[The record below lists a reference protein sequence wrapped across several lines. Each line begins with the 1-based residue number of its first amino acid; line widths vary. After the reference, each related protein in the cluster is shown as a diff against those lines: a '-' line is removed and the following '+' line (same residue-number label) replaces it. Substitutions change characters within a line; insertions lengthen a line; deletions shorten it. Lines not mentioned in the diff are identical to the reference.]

1 MLFAEFAVNPEQVN
15 SLDNLAQLK
24 SSFDLSRGT
33 LISAFPKN
41 WLALLDQRIA
51 GNLSQIQKQ
60 RMVALLTTIRD
71 RAVVKSG
78 RDYAGDNWVQ
88 AAHAINDQKPFYSIV
103 GSDTNAPPRHLPS
116 LEQLELIDFESF
128 GSIDVPRNALALIQ
142 PVAPLLSASSRI
154 RLVDPYACPTKPSV
168 TAVLR
173 SLFGVIGTKQCVV
186 EIYSEEAAA
195 RDLVEAHFRQLI
207 RLLPDNIGLVW
218 SVLNDGGTGQLHQ
231 RLLFTE
237 RGGVIFDRGFIEPSV
252 HEQRLA
258 NTNLR
263 TMNRAQ
269 VDNATRDY
277 NDAQPFVP
285 CVFKLSSTDPAYLT
299 DD

>member
-15 SLDNLAQLK
+15 SLDHLAQLK
-24 SSFDLSRGT
+24 SSFDFSRGT

-186 EIYSEEAAA
+186 EIYSKEAAV
-195 RDLVEAHFRQLI
+195 RDSVEAHFRQLI

-277 NDAQPFVP
+277 NEAQPFVS
-285 CVFKLSSTDPAYLT
+285 CVFKLSSNDPAYLT

>member
-60 RMVALLTTIRD
+60 RMVVLLTTIRD

-78 RDYAGDNWVQ
+78 REYAGDNWVL

-128 GSIDVPRNALALIQ
+128 GSIDVPRNAQALIQ

-186 EIYSEEAAA
+186 EIYSKEAAA

-299 DD
+299 ED

>member
-15 SLDNLAQLK
+15 SLDHLAQLK
-24 SSFDLSRGT
+24 SSFDFSRGT

-142 PVAPLLSASSRI
+142 PVALLLSASSRI
-154 RLVDPYACPTKPSV
+154 RLVDPYACPTRPGV

-173 SLFGVIGTKQCVV
+173 SLFKVIGTKQCVV
-186 EIYSEEAAA
+186 EIYSKEDAA
-195 RDLVEAHFRQLI
+195 RDLVEAYFQQLTK
-207 RLLPDNIGLVW
+207 LLPDNIRLIW

-237 RGGVIFDRGFIEPSV
+237 RGGVIFDRGFIEPPD

-263 TMNRAQ
+263 TMNKAQ

-277 NDAQPFVP
+277 NDAQPFMP

-299 DD
+299 ED

>member
-15 SLDNLAQLK
+15 SLENLAQLK

-41 WLALLDQRIA
+41 WLALLDQRLG
-51 GNLSQIQKQ
+51 GNLNQIQKQ

-88 AAHAINDQKPFYSIV
+88 AAHAINDQKPFYSII
-103 GSDTNAPPRHLPS
+103 GSDTNAPPRHLQS
-116 LEQLELIDFESF
+116 LEQLELVDFESF
-128 GSIDVPRNALALIQ
+128 GSIDVPRNALSLIQ
-142 PVAPLLSASSRI
+142 PVAPLLSTSSRI

-173 SLFGVIGTKQCVV
+173 SLFEVIGTKQCVV

-207 RLLPDNIGLVW
+207 RLLPDNISLLW

-237 RGGVIFDRGFIEPSV
+237 RGGVIFDRGFIEPPD

-258 NTNLR
+258 ITNLR

-269 VDNATRDY
+269 VDNSTRDY
-277 NDAQPFVP
+277 NEAQPFVS
-285 CVFKLSSTDPAYLT
+285 CVFKLCSTDPEYLPER
-299 DD
+299 

>member
-186 EIYSEEAAA
+186 EIYSKEAAV
-195 RDLVEAHFRQLI
+195 RDSVEAHFRQLV

-269 VDNATRDY
+269 VDNSTRDY
-277 NDAQPFVP
+277 NEAQPFVS
-285 CVFKLSSTDPAYLT
+285 CVFKLSSNDPAYLT